1 MTSPYSIARAHIEA
15 AGQEARS
22 AGIDEERLGKAL
34 LREILQQLRQHRSAD
49 DIRSEVAF
57 ELENL
62 EDDQEFHFMRP

>member
-1 MTSPYSIARAHIEA
+1 MSSPYSIARTHIEA
-15 AGQEARS
+15 AIREAEA
-22 AGIDEERLGKAL
+22 AGVDEERLGKAM
-34 LREILQQLRQHRSAD
+34 LREVLEQLRQHRSAD

>member
-1 MTSPYSIARAHIEA
+1 MASPYSIAQSHLDAALQEAEA
-15 AGQEARS
+15 AG
-22 AGIDEERLGKAL
+22 IDSERLGKAL
-34 LREILQQLRQHRSAD
+34 LREILQRLRAHRSAE